1 MINSTM
7 IIIFRYEQIIH
18 KTINNY
24 LGFRVED
31 RISSILTF
39 LFVSASTITLLTARI
54 RPRRI
59 RLLFYAI
66 E

>member
-1 MINSTM
+1 MVNSAM

-59 RLLFYAI
+59 RLLLYSI